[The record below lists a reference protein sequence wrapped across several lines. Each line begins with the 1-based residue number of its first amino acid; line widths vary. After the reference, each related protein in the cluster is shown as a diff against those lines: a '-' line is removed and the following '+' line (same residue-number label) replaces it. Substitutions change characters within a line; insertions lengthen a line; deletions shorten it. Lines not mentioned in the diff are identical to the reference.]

1 MDSVCIQRGLVTP
14 ISHSLSQVPLDHP
27 KLLLLVLGLS
37 ILSYARARRLP
48 VDGPNRKKLLT
59 PFEPD
64 PSIHTEP
71 PPSGLRLFTF
81 VHLVSPR
88 SVPQDKNS

>member
-1 MDSVCIQRGLVTP
+1 VDR
-14 ISHSLSQVPLDHP
+14 DHP

-48 VDGPNRKKLLT
+48 VGGPNRKKLLT
-59 PFEPD
+59 PFLPD

-88 SVPQDKNS
+88 LAPHTGVLPPNTLEAQFDLPILGSST